1 MNKFGPGDGAGGG
14 VDHSPGCGERSF
26 CRPQGCVAPLTL
38 HLTTSGPNS
47 RLYLLPFA
55 WPPPRLPVPATTS
68 FSMT

>member
-1 MNKFGPGDGAGGG
+1 MNKFGPGDGAGAGSCPLTRLWG
-14 VDHSPGCGERSF
+14 RGPF

-55 WPPPRLPVPATTS
+55 WPPPRLPVPAPQLA
-68 FSMT
+68 FP